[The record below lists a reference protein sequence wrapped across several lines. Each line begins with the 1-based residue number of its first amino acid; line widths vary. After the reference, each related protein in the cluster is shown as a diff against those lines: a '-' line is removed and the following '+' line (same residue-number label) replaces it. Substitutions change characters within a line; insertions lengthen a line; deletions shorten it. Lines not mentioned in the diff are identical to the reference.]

1 VINRASM
8 SHRVT
13 VLLLLTSLA
22 CGTPAP
28 VTDAGPMCSTTLTL
42 GTLDELD
49 GGFAPLKDGAE
60 VTVHAGP
67 QGGFHVFVGV
77 EAGGVAK
84 TGLLEWRLTSAGG
97 QALATR
103 TLDLSS
109 VLLEERMC
117 GWSRPRDALIF
128 SSNDDAMNFR
138 GVPVQLEAR
147 LPASGLVK
155 QLNVV
160 PR

>member
-1 VINRASM
+1 MLQAPGRTTSLGLM
-8 SHRVT
+8 
-13 VLLLLTSLA
+13 LLTGLA
-22 CGTPAP
+22 CGAP
-28 VTDAGPMCSTTLTL
+28 STVADAGPGCATALTL
-42 GTLDELD
+42 GTVNELD
-49 GGFAPLKDGAE
+49 GGFAPLVDRAE
-60 VTVHAGP
+60 LTVHAGP

-77 EAGGVAK
+77 EVEGLER
-84 TGLLEWRLTSAGG
+84 TGLLEWSLTAAAG
-97 QALATR
+97 QTLATR
-103 TLDLSS
+103 TLELSS
-109 VLLEERMC
+109 VLLEERPC